1 MASLANRSG
10 NAAQHGLLEAL
21 FDFEALPGRY
31 PLTLREPRAL
41 FDRSHQVLMIAAGRS
56 VTGLQLDPA
65 QASRAQRAAC
75 FFVRMAMLRSGA
87 DHYTLLGLPPT
98 FQAATLRDHYRLLMR
113 LTHPDFA
120 GDASGWP
127 RDAATRINLANDV
140 LSSRVQRAEYD
151 RQLAKT
157 APRRELVD
165 SLAAVL
171 PRTTSRQFLPAAWA
185 WVRGNTTRLIRLRP
199 WGQRRPHAR
208 AWAFGAGGVGVLVLG
223 LMLIQGSGKP
233 DVSEPVQVAEV
244 VLTASEPA
252 ALLPRSTQADLQL
265 LAPVQP
271 SLLVSAPAVAPVRAA
286 RAVRVRVE
294 DAEQARTAVQSRQSE
309 QPVPAVQVAQL
320 EPVALAALDVA
331 SPALRAV
338 EELKSVPRA
347 AAPIRAASEAVRS
360 NPTLAE
366 AQAAMGD
373 LIQAMQGGQGE
384 DVLRSLEHSLRQSGG
399 AIDLVNA
406 YKLLVGDSRAVRL
419 RTVRLRG
426 RPDADQLVVDG
437 TVQLVLNDQGQPAP
451 VRELRLRAAFAQRGG
466 QVVMTEIS
474 TGGAR
479 P

>member
-1 MASLANRSG
+1 MASLAINRPG
-10 NAAQHGLLEAL
+10 NARPHSLLEAL

-41 FDRSHQVLMIAAGRS
+41 FDRSHQVLMLAAGRS
-56 VTGLQLDPA
+56 VKELALDPD
-65 QASRAQRAAC
+65 QASQAQRAAC

-98 FQAATLRDHYRLLMR
+98 FQAETLRDHYRLLMR

-120 GDASGWP
+120 GNASGWP

-151 RQLAKT
+151 RQLAKSS
-157 APRRELVD
+157 PRRMAVD

-171 PRTTSRQFLPAAWA
+171 PRSTARQFLPAAWA
-185 WVRGNTTRLIRLRP
+185 WTLGYMKRLIRLRP
-199 WGQRRPHAR
+199 WGQWRPGAW
-208 AWAFGAGGVGVLVLG
+208 AWAFGAGGVGALVLG
-223 LMLIQGSGKP
+223 LVLMQGAGTP
-233 DVSEPVQVAEV
+233 DESEPVRVAKAV
-244 VLTASEPA
+244 AMASELAAPRPA
-252 ALLPRSTQADLQL
+252 LPQDLQ
-265 LAPVQP
+265 APPRLEP
-271 SLLVSAPAVAPVRAA
+271 SLADSAPAVAPVRAA
-286 RAVRVRVE
+286 RVVRVRAEEVE
-294 DAEQARTAVQSRQSE
+294 PAPEATPWSKTER
-309 QPVPAVQVAQL
+309 PVPAVQVAQA
-320 EPVALAALDVA
+320 ESVALAALDVA

-338 EELKSVPRA
+338 EELKS
-347 AAPIRAASEAVRS
+347 VRS

-373 LIQAMQGGQGE
+373 LIQAMQGGQSE
-384 DVLRSLEHSLRQSGG
+384 DVLRSLERSLRQSGG

-406 YKLLVGDSRAVRL
+406 YKVLIGDSRAVRL

-437 TVQLVLNDQGQPAP
+437 TVQLVLSDQGQPP
-451 VRELRLRAAFAQRGG
+451 PIRELRLRAAFAQRGG